1 MASTDRSE
9 LWQALK
15 SAGYPFTKKYQ
26 EYSGEEL
33 KKIYNDL
40 LNEQA
45 AKTGVRGAAKDHDEL
60 PTQRRADEL
69 TAIRTDEAGRIWYQ
83 EEIQKSTLAK
93 PRGYRVFREIGT
105 GVKTVKIDSDDGYT
119 ETIEVADGTKK
130 PLEVKV
136 GIPTWQVGIY
146 KEPQFPFRTVE
157 YRTARGF
164 LRQDVEE
171 YFGGPD
177 VLPEGVETMYVGNL
191 IAYPIREVIVAIQRE
206 FNQLQKKGSVV

>member
-1 MASTDRSE
+1 MASTDRNE

-15 SAGYPFTKKYQ
+15 AAGYKFEKKYQ
-26 EYSGEEL
+26 EYTGDEL
-33 KKIYNDL
+33 KAIYNDL
-40 LNEQA
+40 LRKQA
-45 AKTGVRGAAKDHDEL
+45 ARTGVQGSAKDKDEL

-69 TAIRTDEAGRIWYQ
+69 TPIRTDENGRIWYQ

-93 PRGYRVFREIGT
+93 PRGYRVYREIGT
-105 GVKTVKIDSDDGYT
+105 GVKTITIDGDDGYT
-119 ETIEVADGTKK
+119 ETIEIPDGTRK
-130 PLEVKV
+130 PLEAKV

-146 KEPQFPFRTVE
+146 KEPQFPFRTIE
-157 YRTARGF
+157 YRSARGF
-164 LRQDVEE
+164 LRQDVEA

-206 FNQLQKKGSVV
+206 YNALQKKGSVV

>member
-15 SAGYPFTKKYQ
+15 AANYPFTKKYN
-26 EYSGEEL
+26 EYTGEEL
-33 KKIYNDL
+33 KQIYNDL
-40 LNEQA
+40 LEQQA
-45 AKTGVRGAAKDHDEL
+45 AKTGVRGAAKDKDEL
-60 PTQRRADEL
+60 PTQRRSDEL
-69 TAIRTDEAGRIWYQ
+69 TPIRTDENGRVWYQ
-83 EEIQKSTLAK
+83 EEIQKSTIAK
-93 PRGYRVFREIGT
+93 SRGYRVFREIGT
-105 GVKTVKIDSDDGYT
+105 GVKTVTIDSDDGYT
-119 ETIEVADGTKK
+119 ETIEVPDGSKK

-146 KEPQFPFRTVE
+146 KDPQFPFRVVE

-177 VLPEGVETMYVGNL
+177 VLPEKVESIYVGNL
-191 IAYPIREVIVAIQRE
+191 LAYPIREVIVAIQRE